1 MNKYY
6 KWLEVHQKNIQMS
19 FHERN
24 SIDTNK
30 KLNEGNPVQGS
41 PMKMNFAV
49 DQQVKYQAE
58 YSVSKGTLKSLK
70 NDLITE

>member
-1 MNKYY
+1 MKEFNKLNKYY

-19 FHERN
+19 FHE
-24 SIDTNK
+24 
-30 KLNEGNPVQGS
+30 GNPIQGS